1 MIFLWFKICCDWIY
15 YPLLMIFQRSNKV
28 PGHSDPAIPVH
39 NPLCSLRSIFCNTA
53 FWSLHP
59 SLCIW
64 RQLAPDP
71 VRWTSRTSDWVL
83 PWVGS
88 DHKFRTRLARL
99 RTSWNSA
106 SLCKKHRSNG
116 FIPSLCIW
124 IVQDWAPQSIP
135 CPGEIWEV
143 LWYSIWVVR
152 WERWGNLWTIS
163 FSKPVIS
170 LETDQKRRF
179 WLSRSAIRLQ
189 CSSWE
194 LSPASMLV
202 C

>member
-1 MIFLWFKICCDWIY
+1 MLWFWW
-15 YPLLMIFQRSNKV
+15 YPLLIFQRSNKL
-28 PGHSDPAIPVH
+28 PGYSDPEIPVH
-39 NPLCSLRSIFCNTA
+39 NPLCSHRSIFCNPA
-53 FWSLHP
+53 FWSVHT
-59 SLCIW
+59 SLFIW
-64 RQLAPDP
+64 WQLEPDP
-71 VRWTSRTSDWVL
+71 VRWTSRTSEWVL

-88 DHKFRTRLARL
+88 DHKFWTRPARL

-106 SLCKKHRSNG
+106 SLCKKQWSNAV
-116 FIPSLCIW
+116 IPSLSIW
-124 IVQDWAPQSIP
+124 IVQGWAPQSIP

-143 LWYSIWVVR
+143 LWCSIWLVR
-152 WERWGNLWTIS
+152 RERWGQLWTIS
-163 FSKPVIS
+163 FSEPVIF

-202 C
+202 R